1 MSRALE
7 ALTGLLVAHAV
18 AVSAIESHRH
28 LTPAR
33 QDVTMVRIRST
44 ESAFIGSMA
53 ARGCNLGASSQER
66 RLSEGSASLRRIGEC
81 PKDRRFSEG
90 SETLRR
96 IGDSPKDRWVS
107 EGSDALRRIGGP
119 PKDRRLSEGSVKRRN
134 FR

>member
-44 ESAFIGSMA
+44 GSAFIGSMA

-66 RLSEGSASLRRIGEC
+66 RLSEGSVGLRRIGGSPKNRRASEGSVSLRRIGES
-81 PKDRRFSEG
+81 PKDRTLSEG
-90 SETLRR
+90 SEGL
-96 IGDSPKDRWVS
+96 
-107 EGSDALRRIGGP
+107 
-119 PKDRRLSEGSVKRRN
+119 
-134 FR
+134 